1 MPGIE
6 ITNNGKP
13 IRDGA
18 WDMPII
24 VSGLVADHQGWA
36 SR

>member
-1 MPGIE
+1 MPGIDV
-6 ITNNGKP
+6 TNNGIS

-24 VSGLVADHQGWA
+24 VSGLVADHPG
-36 SR
+36 